1 MLLCVRFW
9 IQNSHFILFVIRNH
23 SWIVPQPKNT
33 QNHNS
38 ECFHFRS
45 IKTEEKS
52 HIISF
57 WFGVVC
63 SFLCLL
69 WMHSVSLRFIRAN
82 IQNGKKNVW
91 SATCFTSARPK
102 IITVIYSSCNDS
114 NEMVFISMAVA
125 VKHENINTIAAYL
138 RPVLFK
144 NRMLHNDE
152 NEIYS
157 FSLPFIRLKSVF
169 IRIDHCLNRRE
180 REYFVY
186 IVWKSIIQSAKLWS
200 FIARCL
206 EIGKAARINNLKV

>member
-1 MLLCVRFW
+1 MSKESQNKNIDTRQKTQSHFW
-9 IQNSHFILFVIRNH
+9 IIKKYCCTMTSCYLTAMAVVVGVVMCALLNPKFTFHFICYSKSFVNCA
-23 SWIVPQPKNT
+23 QPKNT

-114 NEMVFISMAVA
+114 NEMFLYQWQWLL
-125 VKHENINTIAAYL
+125 NTKTSIQL
-138 RPVLFK
+138 RL
-144 NRMLHNDE
+144 
-152 NEIYS
+152 IYS
-157 FSLPFIRLKSVF
+157 RIECCIMMRMRFIRFLYHSF
-169 IRIDHCLNRRE
+169 G
-180 REYFVY
+180 
-186 IVWKSIIQSAKLWS
+186 WKAYS
-200 FIARCL
+200 F
-206 EIGKAARINNLKV
+206 E